1 MVVMSKGVKTLTMIG
16 GIIFGAALYAG
27 DPLPAVPQ
35 NTAPKP
41 RVPQETR
48 PVTNAMSN
56 LTPEQRTKYQEANQR
71 YRQEQTPLYEKLRTA
86 RRELEQ
92 AIQAE
97 NLDEKIIRDKAEQ
110 IGRIE
115 GDLAVIRAKHSKELR
130 TIMPQGARPVGM
142 NSTNVQYQQR
152 LQSIVSQKGATNNP
166 ASTVEKNR

>member
-1 MVVMSKGVKTLTMIG
+1 MIVMSKGAKTLTVIS
-16 GIIFGAALYAG
+16 GIIFGAALYAA
-27 DPLPAVPQ
+27 DPLPAAPQ
-35 NTAPKP
+35 TTAPKP
-41 RVPQETR
+41 RVSQEMR

-97 NLDEKIIRDKAEQ
+97 NLDEKLIRDKAEQ

-130 TIMPQGARPVGM
+130 TIMPQGPRSTGM
-142 NSTNVQYQQR
+142 NSTNVQFQQR
-152 LQSIVSQKGATNNP
+152 LQSIVATP
-166 ASTVEKNR
+166 PGSTNTAKPR